1 MDIKEKAYQKYKL
14 DWICRHGKSLDDLV
28 DCMTK
33 YWKDADEKR
42 TCTPSRAFFYVE
54 EAGFD
59 GELWACFEEFL
70 ETEYRDMEYMGCL
83 LNAQEYKEYLMD
95 RTCDHVIYCDHVISE
110 FKHSF
115 YFLSNFYPVPFYY
128 KGVQFLNAEAAFQA
142 QKDPKRQKEFSCLG
156 PSEAKRLGRRV
167 ELREDWELVKE
178 SEMFDIVQAKFQQN
192 PELAKK
198 LLETGNA
205 VLIEGNQWHDNI
217 WGSCTCDRCKN
228 QGSNKLGRI
237 LMAVRHICRVTERMK
252 QDIQKD
258 GVKNNVRN

>member
-1 MDIKEKAYQKYKL
+1 MDIKEKAYNKYQL
-14 DWICRHGKSLDDLV
+14 DWMRSHGKSLDDLV
-28 DCMTK
+28 EHMTES
-33 YWKDADEKR
+33 WKNADEKAIF
-42 TCTPSRAFFYVE
+42 TPIRAFFHVE

-59 GELWACFEEFL
+59 GEIWACFDEFL
-70 ETEYRDMEYMGCL
+70 ETEYQDMEYMSGL
-83 LNAQEYKEYLMD
+83 LNPDEYAEYLTD
-95 RTCDHVIYCDHVISE
+95 RACNDVISE
-110 FKHSF
+110 FRGEF

-228 QGSNKLGRI
+228 QGVNMLGQI
-237 LMAVRHICRVTERMK
+237 LMAVRHICRGTERMK

-258 GVKNNVRN
+258 GV